1 MRPNILK
8 LLAEKQGLSTFDT
21 KSSPDDMGPS
31 ADYFGETAT
40 DFGNSQYDE
49 QTSTALLT
57 QKNELSYLR
66 GERQTN
72 WDKLGNGLVNMA
84 GKTFTTAAEGIVN
97 PFYGTIAALTHTNA
111 KGEWDPSANAYYNN
125 DLTKSLDNVN
135 KFLEETNPTYET
147 KAEATAT
154 GLGKLWSFNTIS
166 RDILGG
172 AGTTIGAAI
181 TGAAWSKGMSLVG
194 KALGAA
200 GSAEEAATIIAEA
213 AESGIAASADKLKYV
228 SDQALKKTIK
238 DGARQGTIA
247 ITSAS
252 GESGAEAR
260 EAEKNVY
267 YKLTHDDFGNEKR
280 MSEGELEYAKM
291 MSQQAG
297 DAAFAMNLPVIM
309 ADNWITFGKAL
320 FGNKTND
327 FAKIIKEGAI
337 LDDVTKTYKA
347 VEKGKYANLGYR
359 ASKIGG
365 TMASEGTQEQLQFA
379 IGKTVEDYYK
389 KKYYNPNAA
398 DFADSM
404 TKGLAEAYGTQEG
417 WHSAIIG
424 ALSAGIAGP
433 GIVLASKGAK
443 GFKDEYI
450 TNPEDAIIA
459 KGVQSLNEY
468 NADVVRKKF
477 VDNYVRSANLTE
489 DKDEALANNND
500 FDYHN
505 ANEDMIF
512 SYIYNRMQ
520 NGKLEDVKKELDAFK
535 DLTVEELEAN
545 YGIKINV
552 DNKSKVDE
560 LTSTNAV
567 KKFVES
573 RMEKITAIE
582 DTYNAV
588 TKLFP
593 SANPDVKELLMYS
606 AQGLESSKKR
616 SKELGESVSKILLGE
631 SDLGMQQLS
640 TVIPGML
647 ITPATFAK
655 DFVKMSKEQ
664 KTNIL
669 NYIESS
675 DEISPLNKQD
685 ISNKLKDLE
694 SLKERENDFVAAY
707 NALKNP
713 EVQNEFLKQSETLW
727 GKYSKIEET
736 KKAQEAAAQQAANQP
751 AAQPPVNPNNP
762 VNPVNPQAPVNPTNQ
777 PGAVN
782 PYAQWYTDNNL
793 NYNSSEEEI
802 TNSLQDN
809 VDNGILSNE
818 QAAEIFSDW
827 NNNKGTQPAVSQ
839 QPTSIEG
846 KPQSVLRTETKN
858 RDSNVTQFEGKSIF
872 LGELRAKFGLISF
885 AEVQELLKDLTNK
898 GLDINK
904 HIKFT
909 VTANNKVTLNIV
921 DTDGNYYPVS
931 IIEEFGLFKDKSSLT
946 PDQIEQDKRFQ
957 EVIDLFYNENGPKT
971 VQEINE
977 LHDKGV
983 IKVNLKEFLN
993 YTISNVD
1000 GNGDFIDPLMEFDY
1014 LDYLLDENGNPNYI
1028 VKDGARE
1035 LSDDVQGD
1043 FTAFE
1048 EINNEITDGYHLLVE
1063 GLQQPIKLRLA
1074 QNKEAGALLEQLGK
1088 DIKEAIDANAST
1100 ADIQDLVKKFNEQV
1114 FFALKPKGKTSV
1126 GINLRFDEAN
1136 GLHLRKSVL
1145 SKEDPN
1151 GERKTNAILD
1161 KKEFDAINNS
1171 SLDIDQKTEKIAE
1184 LSKKGTM
1191 PSLTNINPED
1201 LSLDFLIEQ
1210 INNSN
1215 LTSGARPFKAED
1227 IKYNSPFNDSKQ
1239 LETSRF
1245 EAPIGVEGIK
1255 KYNIEISANIPITPV
1270 QQTPAQT
1277 STTTTPTDLEAQKAD
1292 IENTLYRTISGSRP
1306 LSEMI
1311 EDGMYIDLGNN
1322 MFAYVGKNGIAA
1334 IVNKDITDNKGNY
1347 SASKSFWNTKEK
1359 RWVLPNL
1366 SNLKDDAKV
1375 YKLDE
1380 KSYIEKFEKATDKLN
1395 TELKAL
1401 EGITKTNEEKI
1412 ADLRADEQAEYDA
1425 MSDPN
1430 DTAKK
1435 QEIWNR
1441 YNDLITNLSEAN
1453 KPFTGKQVELKD
1465 VLIDKNGEKY
1475 TVTSLSIVG
1484 KNKKI
1489 HYVRESGGGG
1499 AWDSRNFENFISTG
1513 SLEYYTEESIDDPL
1527 NVQRGK
1533 QDDDDDVFSVGD
1545 EESTGITQEEIN
1557 SIKAILPK
1565 FISIDDIK
1573 TIARNLKVN
1582 GIPYGVFKNKVI
1594 YLNTA
1599 KGKPGTA
1606 YHEAFH
1612 AVFRTMLTD
1621 EQIDK
1626 YLKAAQK
1633 DFIKSGKNMEQEINN
1648 LILKVPAYINKTKN
1662 ELTELVLE
1670 EHLADKFSEVAQKP
1684 MSQIKESDNYFK
1696 QLWFK
1701 IKEFFKNLTNFND
1714 LDILFSNIL
1723 KGSFVNSSEIGNRF
1737 SNSTDSVF
1745 KLLPRFVGG
1754 YFSAEQSRKFVNT
1767 FAAKLYKIKIGDIK
1781 DIEYYNVQEINGN
1794 QIKTLK
1800 SDENLL
1806 ELLVA
1811 ERLDELNNAGVAYI
1825 KSQFPNAQ
1833 SDNYK
1838 LALSK
1843 LNDERRLLLDTEKAY
1858 NGESGIDILKSAVLG
1873 KLNTFNFET
1882 TEDDQE
1888 KQEYKDKFSSQ
1899 EAWLSGGHDSL
1910 SKVIKSYI
1918 GFSTMPEV
1926 DEITGLVREVAVD
1939 EVAVYN
1945 GLIRLLA
1952 DTNKEDMIAKLHYS
1966 TRGNDNPNVK
1976 SFYEQV
1982 LKDLEIAYDPE
1993 TNSVVLPKNQNKIN
2007 VYNAIL
2013 TAFDKSNIQM
2023 INAFQKENFKGDVEG
2038 FGWMKA
2044 NTRDTGKITLD
2055 RWASKLLFLS
2065 KNGLNIKKLAAIE
2078 KQLDAIAKKYYSA
2091 EKIKDISEDVQSVQD
2106 LFNQFGVSLTK
2117 PYIEYSLL
2125 KQKESFEEVNQTQK
2139 YFTKD
2144 QLNILKLNEEV
2155 VPISWALFEPT
2166 GGFSLSKSVDGNILN
2181 LYKGKKVDNELTVI
2195 AENNA
2200 IFDETTANFSFTNA
2214 EGERVYEIIS
2224 KSAVIA
2230 AIIKFNTTNFA
2241 ESITGRI
2248 KRDEKGRI
2256 LRDDKG
2262 MLIFEEGTATA
2273 NSSDTIESKNIE
2285 FLKSNWLLNKYSELF
2300 NKGRKAGIKLNML
2313 SGFVDTTFN
2322 QGKTKGGIVFGKF
2335 DQRTYLLSDLA
2346 LFYNNGKN
2354 SNTARYQFR
2363 QNESSGT
2370 SYVVELPK
2378 INIQGKNFTTVG
2390 NFFVNQFTTEY
2401 NRIKREA
2408 QEFKKNGPGNIKT
2421 YNTSLSDRAFD
2432 FTEFQYLQDLLDPK
2446 GATGS
2451 MVIYNQIKNA
2461 AIDGQELSDDHLQ
2474 KVLSAIGITGNE
2486 ILDKKG
2492 NTTTMYTPTGHGLLG
2507 INFAEFKKDCERNR
2521 IKDFLPA
2528 DLKDNNGSVDNFL
2541 YEFYINDYMMSLSF
2555 NELLDGDYALGTKSK
2570 DEISKRH
2577 KGGIASG
2584 NSYGKGK
2591 HNSSII
2597 KGIKGKITTKT
2608 IDGKLLTIT
2617 NEDVVVKYYDENSKE
2632 VSGDDNFKTKKSF
2645 AVINNTEYELAD
2657 YEPNDAQSYAS
2668 QYHMMMG
2675 ALRQGRL
2682 DETTREIYKQLIQ
2695 FTRKD
2700 ANGNVVKKIN
2710 VGDKNVPG
2718 FDNFSIQHLF
2728 NTMSSFNSKK
2738 TVVFDGLKG
2747 QYLKMSEIAIVRSS
2761 VSYVE
2766 DYNVDKFVDLTN
2778 RLFDHIFQDD
2788 FESASYRSLVREISK
2803 LYEPIPGM
2811 EYFHNLA
2818 NQQDLHE
2825 IDHTAVDSAS
2835 KKATYVGQD
2844 SESPDFDLSKSR
2856 FEVIN
2861 ENKRNQVETPTG
2873 KSEVTV
2879 GSQILGIITSEQDD
2893 TKTVNF
2899 QGKLIKIGKLKEIY
2913 YSSINTTRDVAFK
2926 NAIKIIKD
2934 VKGEILEYGKNNPG
2948 TIDITKLDEYVK
2960 RAILNSGADASLTE
2974 FFDTPYNYNMVQKL
2988 VKAEQVVLAHFSK
3001 GVLAQKTN
3009 GDKVS
3014 LVSGIGF
3021 KLVRDLS
3028 TGEIISHHQVVKD
3041 PAKYADKSKYSTD
3054 SRLQYNAKDP
3064 VTGELYSEC
3073 ALSQQI
3079 LTRHGLKI
3087 GDKITPE
3094 MTEVMRSLGYR
3105 IPTGDKQSAISL
3117 RVVSLL
3123 PDYYNGSGIFPD
3135 ELVYLSGADFDI
3147 DSEFIQ
3153 MPYFWYKKSSP
3164 TVPIK
3169 YGIDLNNDDKWEAYK
3184 FYNLNYNK
3192 DFVRIYKDAVKTLK
3206 ITNPEYLELK
3216 DSLGYYNEIIAH
3228 YKESVEDSLSKKQSL
3243 NELYALTKQL
3253 RSQIEGLENFIYQA
3267 TSEELG
3273 LPKTQSDYEKS
3284 KSPSPPVDANNTGL
3298 DAMITLL
3305 SNEYV
3310 SNITNATTSTEEVIK
3325 TRDKILKEGFV
3336 KSSNTKIK
3344 SEHRVVHD
3352 IVGKFNDNVKNSEGS
3367 QGIGPIANKIQQFAF
3382 LMSKITSENR
3392 EVVFDENAF
3401 AFKLADTSGG
3411 VYKALNKD
3419 GKRIAD
3425 QLNMLLNMF
3434 TDNAKDPI
3442 AGTLNI
3448 KLELLGG
3455 MAEMIMQGMSF
3466 ENAVKI
3472 INIPIIQ
3479 EYGQL
3484 IKTLSYGKKNNIEE
3498 KFTKFGSQKEAI
3510 QRIIYGEVDP
3520 TTGKYLKEF
3529 TYDQL
3534 TELKQNKNFTNV
3546 SVSEIENILKGSE
3559 SKGTQIEIFMQFLKV
3574 VDQGDL
3580 MSDVNTFLK
3589 LNQGLDISFTELHH
3603 DLHKAIDNF
3612 QIHGLVGTKDQ
3623 GLATVT
3629 KPHIDIAPLLEQ
3641 DVNTLENIKRALFVD
3656 KQVGQKI
3663 FIEQTQVFKFELN
3676 KLFPSLSISFRN
3688 KQDELQK
3695 LSKAFLGQ
3703 VSSLGYQEW
3712 LKNLLESPE
3721 TNEANKKL
3729 ISQKL
3734 DALNFGLLF
3743 SSLNDES
3750 KITLAKQLEV
3760 LQSHNTTKNNYFIR
3774 YIASR
3779 FYDATAVTEKFNP
3792 KFDYIE
3798 TRSFV
3803 KESDATMSLLIDS
3816 VKDLFNKKAILDDTT
3831 QLTAKQF
3838 VDNMFNYLMVKD
3850 NMQFKNNSLSKFLP
3864 VTMFGQYSK
3873 MLDKMVES
3881 FVTNSEF
3888 AENFDLAE
3896 LAYNFRKIYA
3906 TDVNTPFGSIKY
3918 KEIKAEYENEVVTK
3932 DKKLYFKVKGKGNE
3946 FKDSLAKMSDVF
3958 GFETA
3963 PVTVKIGGKNVVVNH
3978 PLFPQFMK
3986 FKVDGKVKIYELQT
4000 ARNSDKLA
4008 GSIVG
4013 LEATYVAIENT
4024 GTKGVSLFF
4033 AGSYEKALAI
4043 TEKVEST
4050 PEEAEENEVVGENIS
4065 SKGSDFAKK
4074 LTNVNNKVGLTY
4086 KGGQYVNSEHAYQTW
4101 KSGEFNQTGYDL
4113 KGGKVRGGKLG
4124 DTFAIMTDILTE
4136 KLKQHPELMQ
4146 GINERGGLAYI
4157 EQSTHDVIGDKFWE
4171 SSGENKFIEALAK
4184 AYENVESSNIVEEN
4198 ILSDEEK
4205 AVSLEAEE
4213 ENPNSVVVMSA
4224 EELAFLDSFDED
4236 YEDNNED
4243 EDEDTTACNGG
4254 MPI

>member
-1 MRPNILK
+1 M
-8 LLAEKQGLSTFDT
+8 
-21 KSSPDDMGPS
+21 
-31 ADYFGETAT
+31 
-40 DFGNSQYDE
+40 
-49 QTSTALLT
+49 
-57 QKNELSYLR
+57 
-66 GERQTN
+66 
-72 WDKLGNGLVNMA
+72 
-84 GKTFTTAAEGIVN
+84 
-97 PFYGTIAALTHTNA
+97 
-111 KGEWDPSANAYYNN
+111 
-125 DLTKSLDNVN
+125 
-135 KFLEETNPTYET
+135 
-147 KAEATAT
+147 
-154 GLGKLWSFNTIS
+154 
-166 RDILGG
+166 
-172 AGTTIGAAI
+172 
-181 TGAAWSKGMSLVG
+181 
-194 KALGAA
+194 
-200 GSAEEAATIIAEA
+200 
-213 AESGIAASADKLKYV
+213 
-228 SDQALKKTIK
+228 
-238 DGARQGTIA
+238 
-247 ITSAS
+247 
-252 GESGAEAR
+252 
-260 EAEKNVY
+260 
-267 YKLTHDDFGNEKR
+267 
-280 MSEGELEYAKM
+280 
-291 MSQQAG
+291 
-297 DAAFAMNLPVIM
+297 
-309 ADNWITFGKAL
+309 
-320 FGNKTND
+320 
-327 FAKIIKEGAI
+327 
-337 LDDVTKTYKA
+337 
-347 VEKGKYANLGYR
+347 
-359 ASKIGG
+359 
-365 TMASEGTQEQLQFA
+365 
-379 IGKTVEDYYK
+379 
-389 KKYYNPNAA
+389 
-398 DFADSM
+398 
-404 TKGLAEAYGTQEG
+404 
-417 WHSAIIG
+417 
-424 ALSAGIAGP
+424 
-433 GIVLASKGAK
+433 
-443 GFKDEYI
+443 
-450 TNPEDAIIA
+450 
-459 KGVQSLNEY
+459 
-468 NADVVRKKF
+468 
-477 VDNYVRSANLTE
+477 
-489 DKDEALANNND
+489 
-500 FDYHN
+500 
-505 ANEDMIF
+505 
-512 SYIYNRMQ
+512 
-520 NGKLEDVKKELDAFK
+520 
-535 DLTVEELEAN
+535 
-545 YGIKINV
+545 
-552 DNKSKVDE
+552 
-560 LTSTNAV
+560 
-567 KKFVES
+567 
-573 RMEKITAIE
+573 
-582 DTYNAV
+582 
-588 TKLFP
+588 
-593 SANPDVKELLMYS
+593 
-606 AQGLESSKKR
+606 
-616 SKELGESVSKILLGE
+616 
-631 SDLGMQQLS
+631 
-640 TVIPGML
+640 
-647 ITPATFAK
+647 
-655 DFVKMSKEQ
+655 
-664 KTNIL
+664 
-669 NYIESS
+669 
-675 DEISPLNKQD
+675 
-685 ISNKLKDLE
+685 
-694 SLKERENDFVAAY
+694 
-707 NALKNP
+707 
-713 EVQNEFLKQSETLW
+713 
-727 GKYSKIEET
+727 
-736 KKAQEAAAQQAANQP
+736 
-751 AAQPPVNPNNP
+751 
-762 VNPVNPQAPVNPTNQ
+762 
-777 PGAVN
+777 
-782 PYAQWYTDNNL
+782 
-793 NYNSSEEEI
+793 
-802 TNSLQDN
+802 QDN

-946 PDQIEQDKRFQ
+946 PDQIEEDKRFQ

-1000 GNGDFIDPLMEFDY
+1000 SNGDFIDPLMEFDY

-1048 EINNEITDGYHLLVE
+1048 EIDNEITDGYHLLVE

-1191 PSLTNINPED
+1191 PSLTNIHPD
-1201 LSLDFLIEQ
+1201 KLTLDFLIEQ

-1255 KYNIEISANIPITPV
+1255 KYNIEISANIPIAPV
-1270 QQTPAQT
+1270 QQTPGQT
-1277 STTTTPTDLEAQKAD
+1277 STSTTLVGVEAKKEEIKKANEEINRLANLRKSDPIVAKAINDSNKGKITPKQLDAAFKKWDDENGLTEAESKLNKLKKELKALENPTTPTDLEAKKAD
-1292 IENTLYRTISGSRP
+1292 IERRRQEEIKVLHKFI
-1306 LSEMI
+1306 
-1311 EDGMYIDLGNN
+1311 
-1322 MFAYVGKNGIAA
+1322 
-1334 IVNKDITDNKGNY
+1334 KDITY
-1347 SASKSFWNTKEK
+1347 SDTQWLSSKARTQQHEFDLEGIIIEVDKKYSNLGKTYKETLENFIQYNFERINDISKEK
-1359 RWVLPNL
+1359 TNEKEKELIDNL
-1366 SNLKDDAKV
+1366 LNFYKNQIKDYEEELKNLDFKGVDKNILIIEENRQKDLDKIENKSRLAGQLKVEAINAKYDA
-1375 YKLDE
+1375 
-1380 KSYIEKFEKATDKLN
+1380 
-1395 TELKAL
+1395 ELKAL
-1401 EGITKTNEEKI
+1401 EGTTKTNEEKI
-1412 ADLRADEQAEYDA
+1412 ADLRAKEQAEYDA

-1557 SIKAILPK
+1557 SIRAILPK

-1684 MSQIKESDNYFK
+1684 MSQIKESDNYLK

-1701 IKEFFKNLTNFND
+1701 IKEIFKNLTNFND

-1966 TRGNDNPNVK
+1966 TKGNDNPNVK

-2273 NSSDTIESKNIE
+2273 NSSDSIESKNIE

-2335 DQRTYLLSDLA
+2335 DQRTYLLSSLG

-2528 DLKDNNGSVDNFL
+2528 DLKDNNGSIDNFL

-2555 NELLDGDYALGTKSK
+2555 NELLDGDYALNRKSK

-2695 FTRKD
+2695 FTKKD

-2710 VGDKNVPG
+2710 IGDKNVPG

-2803 LYEPIPGM
+2803 LYKPIPGM

-2825 IDHTAVDSAS
+2825 TDHTAVDSAS
-2835 KKATYVGQD
+2835 KGATYVGQD

-2913 YSSINTTRDVAFK
+2913 YNSINTTRDVAFK

-2974 FFDTPYNYNMVQKL
+2974 FFDLPYNYNMVQKL

-3169 YGIDLNNDDKWEAYK
+3169 YGINLNNDDKWEAYK

-3228 YKESVEDSLSKKQSL
+3228 YKESVEDSLSKKQAL

-3401 AFKLADTSGG
+3401 TFKLADTSGG

-3906 TDVNTPFGSIKY
+3906 TDVNTPFGAVKY

-3946 FKDSLAKMSDVF
+3946 FKDNLAKMSDVF

-4236 YEDNNED
+4236 YEEDNNED
-4243 EDEDTTACNGG
+4243 EDEDTPACEGG
-4254 MPI
+4254 FAV

>member
-1 MRPNILK
+1 MPDPNNTPKSNTPTVNEPSISNG
-8 LLAEKQGLSTFDT
+8 LLGVKFEDSQIEQLGYTGTTAAK
-21 KSSPDDMGPS
+21 
-31 ADYFGETAT
+31 FGNT
-40 DFGNSQYDE
+40 DFGESQYDDPSLRSE
-49 QTSTALLT
+49 YILG
-57 QKNELSYLR
+57 NEKGYLR
-66 GERQTN
+66 GERQTKL
-72 WDKLGNGLVNMA
+72 DKLGNGLVNMA
-84 GKTFTTAAEGIVN
+84 GKALTTAAEGIVN
-97 PFYGTIAALTHTNA
+97 PFYGTVAALTNTNA

-291 MSQQAG
+291 MARQAG

-327 FAKIIKEGAI
+327 FAKIINKGSI
-337 LDDVTKTYKA
+337 LDEATGAYKV

-389 KKYYNPNAA
+389 KKYYNPNAT

-417 WHSAIIG
+417 WHSGIIG

-433 GIVLASKGAK
+433 GIVLASQGRKA
-443 GFKDEYI
+443 FKDEYI

-535 DLTVEELEAN
+535 DLTVEELETN

-640 TVIPGML
+640 NVIPGML

-713 EVQNEFLKQSETLW
+713 EIQNEFLKQSETLW

-762 VNPVNPQAPVNPTNQ
+762 VNPVNPQAPVNP
-777 PGAVN
+777 
-782 PYAQWYTDNNL
+782 YAQWYTDNNL

-802 TNSLQDN
+802 TNSLQDD
-809 VDNGILSNE
+809 VDNGILSKE

-1000 GNGDFIDPLMEFDY
+1000 GNGDFIDPLIEFDH
-1014 LDYLLDENGNPNYI
+1014 LDYLLEENDNTNYVI
-1028 VKDGARE
+1028 KDGARE

-1048 EINNEITDGYHLLVE
+1048 EIDNEITDGYHLLVE

-1088 DIKEAIDANAST
+1088 DVKEAIDANAST

-1126 GINLRFDEAN
+1126 GINLRFDETN

-1171 SLDIDQKTEKIAE
+1171 SLDIDEKTEKIAE

-1191 PSLTNINPED
+1191 PSLTNIHPD
-1201 LSLDFLIEQ
+1201 KLTLDFLIEQ

-1270 QQTPAQT
+1270 QQTPGQT
-1277 STTTTPTDLEAQKAD
+1277 STTTTPTDLETQKAD
-1292 IENTLYRTISGSRP
+1292 
-1306 LSEMI
+1306 
-1311 EDGMYIDLGNN
+1311 
-1322 MFAYVGKNGIAA
+1322 A
-1334 IVNKDITDNKGNY
+1334 
-1347 SASKSFWNTKEK
+1347 
-1359 RWVLPNL
+1359 
-1366 SNLKDDAKV
+1366 
-1375 YKLDE
+1375 
-1380 KSYIEKFEKATDKLN
+1380 
-1395 TELKAL
+1395 ELKAL
-1401 EGITKTNEEKI
+1401 KGTTKTNEEKI
-1412 ADLRADEQAEYDA
+1412 ADLRAKEQAEYDA

-1453 KPFTGKQVELKD
+1453 KPFTGKQAEIKD

-1475 TVTSLSIVG
+1475 TVTSLSAIG

-1499 AWDSRNFENFISTG
+1499 AWTQADFENFISTG

-1533 QDDDDDVFSVGD
+1533 QDDDDNVFSVGD

-1557 SIKAILPK
+1557 SIRAILPK

-1662 ELTELVLE
+1662 ELIELVLE

-1701 IKEFFKNLTNFND
+1701 IKEIFKNLTNFND

-1781 DIEYYNVQEINGN
+1781 DIEYYNVQEVNGN

-1825 KSQFPNAQ
+1825 KSQFPNTQ

-1838 LALSK
+1838 LALGK

-1858 NGESGIDILKSAVLG
+1858 NGESSIDILKSAVLG

-1982 LKDLEIAYDPE
+1982 LKDLEIAYDSE

-2273 NSSDTIESKNIE
+2273 NSSDSIESKNIE

-2335 DQRTYLLSDLA
+2335 DQRTYLLSSLG

-2378 INIQGKNFTTVG
+2378 INVQGKNFTTVG

-2492 NTTTMYTPTGHGLLG
+2492 NTTTMYTPTGYGMLG
-2507 INFAEFKKDCERNR
+2507 INFAEFKKEIEKNR

-2528 DLKDNNGSVDNFL
+2528 DLKDNNGSIDNFL

-2555 NELLDGDYALGTKSK
+2555 NELLDGDYALNRKSK

-2597 KGIKGKITTKT
+2597 KGIKRKITTKT

-2617 NEDVVVKYYDENSKE
+2617 NEDVVVKYYDENGKE
-2632 VSGDDNFKTKKSF
+2632 VNGDDNFKTKKSF
-2645 AVINNTEYELAD
+2645 AVINNTEYELAE

-2728 NTMSSFNSKK
+2728 NTVSSFNSKK

-2747 QYLKMSEIAIVRSS
+2747 QYLKMSEIAIVRSA

-2803 LYEPIPGM
+2803 LYKPIPGM
-2811 EYFHNLA
+2811 EDLHNLA

-2825 IDHTAVDSAS
+2825 IDHTAVESAS
-2835 KKATYVGQD
+2835 KGATYVAQD
-2844 SESPDFDLSKSR
+2844 PSSPDFNLSKSR

-2913 YSSINTTRDVAFK
+2913 YNSINTTRDVAFK

-2960 RAILNSGADASLTE
+2960 RAVLNSGADASLTE

-3014 LVSGIGF
+3014 LVSGVGF

-3153 MPYFWYKKSSP
+3153 MPYFWYKKSNP

-3228 YKESVEDSLSKKQSL
+3228 YKESVEDSPSKKQAL

-3284 KSPSPPVDANNTGL
+3284 KSPKPPVDANNTGL

-3401 AFKLADTSGG
+3401 TFKLADTSGG

-3559 SKGTQIEIFMQFLKV
+3559 SKATQIEIFMQFLKV

-3712 LKNLLESPE
+3712 LKNLLKNPE

-3906 TDVNTPFGSIKY
+3906 TDVNTPFGAVKY

-3963 PVTVKIGGKNVVVNH
+3963 PVTVKIDGKNVVVNH

-3986 FKVDGKVKIYELQT
+3986 FKVEGETKVYELQT

-4050 PEEAEENEVVGENIS
+4050 PEEAEEIQEESIDELPFNVEITKSNYTRKEVQNNPDVAYVFTENTHSITAFPNTQGGGSAIIRPEPNAFAIVTKKKYDYNTKENVDYTDTQANFKEFTSINAKLINELKESGL
-4065 SKGSDFAKK
+4065 SKIVFPQGFATDKAVMPTRFAKWLQK
-4074 LTNVNNKVGLTY
+4074 ELLDNFGLVTEL
-4086 KGGQYVNSEHAYQTW
+4086 NSTKTGLIS
-4101 KSGEFNQTGYDL
+4101 KSVQ
-4113 KGGKVRGGKLG
+4113 
-4124 DTFAIMTDILTE
+4124 A
-4136 KLKQHPELMQ
+4136 P
-4146 GINERGGLAYI
+4146 
-4157 EQSTHDVIGDKFWE
+4157 
-4171 SSGENKFIEALAK
+4171 
-4184 AYENVESSNIVEEN
+4184 SNIVEEN

-4205 AVSLEAEE
+4205 AVSLETEE
-4213 ENPNSVVVMSA
+4213 ENPNSIIDENEDYVDEDDLTD
-4224 EELAFLDSFDED
+4224 EELKDLLKDDIED
-4236 YEDNNED
+4236 D
-4243 EDEDTTACNGG
+4243 EDEDTEACNGG
-4254 MPI
+4254 FAV